1 MSSFFLAASSL
12 ISMSPSLM
20 RDPLLFAGNIG
31 VKVET
36 EFTETPVREDEEED
50 REELAGMGSPCP
62 CVAAVVAASMV
73 LL

>member
-1 MSSFFLAASSL
+1 MSSFLLAASSL
-12 ISMSPSLM
+12 ISISPSLM

-36 EFTETPVREDEEED
+36 EFTETPVREDEED